1 MFEEDLPP
9 IETVDDK
16 IEFARRFVKA
26 SQNCSYFVEQFFGEE
41 NHDYNIPYLNCEE
54 RFVVYRSGRQC
65 GKTRNAALKAI
76 HFGYFAPLK
85 GVKIRQ
91 RKASIVIASITK
103 DQAAII
109 FDAIVDYVGMSSI
122 LSDNVERQTK
132 TELVLRWYNGGG
144 KTKFVVR
151 PIGDTG
157 KSLRGYTTHLAIL
170 DEAGYIPEVVYNA
183 FLPSTITTKA
193 RILLTSTP
201 KGKAG
206 QFFRACE
213 QSHTIYEHG
222 VPKSRKGHTDKKKNK
237 WIQFHVESYDN
248 PDVQDDPEILEI
260 AAGGSEAQ
268 KRQEL
273 KGEFLDGGNS
283 LIPYDLLQL
292 SLKPVNG
299 TPEFSYYYLG
309 VDTSGK
315 GKDETVLTTIGVTA
329 DGILYPVDVYVEET
343 TDQTDLAIKIQSLHR
358 HFQYTSIYIDSTG
371 IGDTLLDVCN
381 RLDGDLP
388 TYGVNFK
395 TDKLNLY
402 VNLAR
407 IFNDKLIN
415 LSLLEDYHK
424 TKMIDQLSYMYWD
437 YGEDKDQT
445 PKARSNAIHDD
456 YPDSIALGVFGEQV
470 GDFIQSVPMNLFY
483 PDDVTK
489 ND

>member
-1 MFEEDLPP
+1 MFDEDRPP
-9 IETVDDK
+9 IEK
-16 IEFARRFVKA
+16 ITDEVEFAKRFVKA
-26 SQNCSYFVEQFFGEE
+26 SGNCSYFVEQFFGED
-41 NHDYNIPYLNCEE
+41 NHDYNIPYLNCED

-85 GVKIRQ
+85 KVKIRQ
-91 RKASIVIASITK
+91 RKCSIVIASITK

-144 KTKFVVR
+144 KTRFVVR

-183 FLPSTITTKA
+183 FLPSTLTTKA

-206 QFFRACE
+206 QFFKACQE
-213 QSHTIYEHG
+213 SHTIYEHG
-222 VPKSRKGHTDKKKNK
+222 IKNPRIGHEDKKKNK
-237 WIQFHVESYDN
+237 WIQFHVTSYDN

-260 AAGGSEAQ
+260 ATGGSEAQ
-268 KRQEL
+268 KKQEL
-273 KGEFLDGGNS
+273 MGEFLDGGNS
-283 LIPYDLLQL
+283 LIPYDMLQL
-292 SLKPVNG
+292 SLNQVKRE
-299 TPEFSYYYLG
+299 PEFLYYYLG

-315 GKDETVLTTIGVTA
+315 GKDETVLTTIGVTD
-329 DGILYPVDVYVEET
+329 DGILYPVDMYVEET
-343 TDQTDLAIKIQSLHR
+343 TDQTDLARKIQSLHR
-358 HFQYTSIYIDSTG
+358 HFQYSNIYIDSTG
-371 IGDTLLDVCN
+371 IGDTLLDVCS
-381 RLDGDLP
+381 RLDSSMP
-388 TYGVNFK
+388 TYAINFK
-395 TDKLNLY
+395 TDKLELY
-402 VNLAR
+402 KNLAR

-424 TKMIDQLSYMYWD
+424 TKMADQLSYMYWD
-437 YGEDKDQT
+437 YGEQKDQT

-456 YPDSIALGVFGEQV
+456 YPDSLALGAFGEQT
-470 GDFIQSVPMNLFY
+470 GDFIQAVPMDIFSLSN
-483 PDDVTK
+483 V
-489 ND
+489 

>member
-1 MFEEDLPP
+1 MFDDEVPP
-9 IETVDDK
+9 IETITDDEV
-16 IEFARRFVKA
+16 EFAKRFVRA
-26 SQNCSYFVEQFFGEE
+26 SKDCSYFVEQFFGEE
-41 NHDYNIPYLNCEE
+41 NHDYNVPYLNCED

-109 FDAIVDYVGMSSI
+109 FDAIVDYVSMSTI
-122 LSDNVERQTK
+122 LSDNVMRVTK
-132 TELVLRWYNGGG
+132 TELVLRWYNGYG

-170 DEAGYIPEVVYNA
+170 DEAGYIPEIVYNA
-183 FLPSTITTKA
+183 FLPSTLTTRA

-222 VPKSRKGHTDKKKNK
+222 VPALRKGHEDRKKNK
-237 WIQFHVESYDN
+237 WTQFHVESYDN

-283 LIPYDLLQL
+283 LIPYDILQL
-292 SLKPVNG
+292 ALSPIKKEPL
-299 TPEFSYYYLG
+299 FSYYYLG

-315 GKDETVLTTIGVTA
+315 GKDETVLTTIGVTD
-329 DGILYPVDVYVEET
+329 DGVLYPVDIYVEET
-343 TDQTDLAIKIQSLHR
+343 TDQTDLARKIQSLHR
-358 HFQYTSIYIDSTG
+358 HFQYYNIYIDSTG
-371 IGDTLLDVCN
+371 IGDTLLDICN
-381 RLDGDLP
+381 KIDGSMP
-388 TYGVNFK
+388 TYAVNFK
-395 TDKLNLY
+395 SDKLELY
-402 VNLAR
+402 KNLAR

-415 LSLLEDYHK
+415 LSLLDDYHK
-424 TKMIDQLSYMYWD
+424 TKMADQLSYMYWD
-437 YGEDKDQT
+437 YGEAKDQT

-456 YPDSIALGVFGEQV
+456 YPDSLALGAFGEQS
-470 GDFIQSVPMNLFY
+470 GDFIQAIPMDIFKVSN
-483 PDDVTK
+483 V
-489 ND
+489 